1 MLNKNISYGRSHHA
15 VTDIVAVILVLSIM
29 TSTIVAVLYWGAPAI
44 NENKTHARTKNIL
57 TQFNMISNIIKDD
70 IIGQG
75 FNSSKDIK
83 FTADKGQISITKTG
97 TRFVLYYSLLD
108 SFDFNV
114 SGFNDDNEQE
124 FTLTIKTGSA
134 PDSMTVYYLYDETIN
149 PEIIAIS
156 NPAVSNGVLTNAI
169 KIDINALSAVIGN
182 IWLFDVGSI
191 TYEALSDINFK
202 ATIENGGV
210 LSGGYVYTN
219 PIIYDENGLLY
230 MHIIQIDR
238 VSTSGASWGGIV
250 DQTPRTVENIK
261 LEDIH
266 TQNPAITFDVKLN
279 QTYIHED
286 EARIPDCFKVQV
298 FGDSDCVNA
307 WVLYFNMSHGFNRYN
322 DGTAKDTLYLQ
333 KGSDIYFTLARS
345 TCFVNLEMS

>member
-1 MLNKNISYGRSHHA
+1 MLNKNISYGRSHYA
-15 VTDIVAVILVLSIM
+15 VTDIVALIIVLSIM
-29 TSTIVAVLYWGAPAI
+29 TSTIVAVLYWGVPAI
-44 NENKTHARTKNIL
+44 NENKTYARTKNIL

-70 IIGQG
+70 IVGQG

-114 SGFNDDNEQE
+114 TGLDDADQKE
-124 FTLTIKTGSA
+124 FSFVKYGSVLVS
-134 PDSMTVYYLYDETIN
+134 SMTIHYLYDSSVKNIPITD
-149 PEIIAIS
+149 PIS
-156 NPAVSNGVLTNAI
+156 TSKDLSGAV
-169 KIDINALSAVIGN
+169 KIDINAGTNVVGRV
-182 IWLFDVGSI
+182 WLFDVGSI

-230 MHIIQIDR
+230 MHTIQIDR

-250 DQTPRTVENIK
+250 DQTSRTVENIK

-266 TQNPAITFDVKLN
+266 TQNPAITLNVKLN
-279 QTYIHED
+279 KTYIHED
-286 EARIPDCFKVQV
+286 EARIPRCFKLQV

-307 WVLYFNMSHGFNRYN
+307 WVLYFNMSHGFNRYK